1 MTFLNTAL
9 NEVEFLKFK
18 TIKGSGSVH
27 NLTFFSMYIIYL
39 HLLIKYSIVE
49 LPIGID
55 APIKNELTD
64 KNMELIYNTLEKY
77 ILNTKKQ
84 SFVVM
89 LKDKLQYIIKDY
101 NTIDLT
107 KPILDKK
114 LYKQLIPEF
123 SCIATII

>member
-77 ILNTKKQ
+77 ILNTK